1 MKKALKNFGLGLLYF
16 FVSPLLLAILAVGM
30 VFGLFVLVVKDI
42 QGIVRFFKGEKTF
55 FEDWPEDKKVA
66 EIQAAQAYAAAH
78 PATPQQPTP
87 TTNNQVYIQQNYY
100 PGQSQVPPQPSSLQ
114 PASYPSPNPDPYATQ
129 NPNPY
134 ASSNPATQ
142 PIDVSSNPVP
152 PTIDVSGHTP
162 DGLPHTQDTLDD
174 WNDPNKGG
182 TPS

>member
-55 FEDWPEDKKVA
+55 FEDLPEDKKVA

-114 PASYPSPNPDPYATQ
+114 PASYPSPNPDPYAAQ

-152 PTIDVSGHTP
+152 PTIDVSGQTP
-162 DGLPHTQDTLDD
+162 DALPHTSDTLDD
-174 WNDPNKGG
+174 FNDSNKGG